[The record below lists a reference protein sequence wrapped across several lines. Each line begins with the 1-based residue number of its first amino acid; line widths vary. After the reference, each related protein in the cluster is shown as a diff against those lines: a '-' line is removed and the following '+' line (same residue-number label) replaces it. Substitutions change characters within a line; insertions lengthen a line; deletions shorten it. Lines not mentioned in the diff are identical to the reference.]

1 MRPLSMPLPLRTTV
15 AWGEFLNVTPIPWVY
30 GRCEVTPIAY
40 NAAKTEWC
48 LADHAMS
55 GVDRVTVAGA
65 EASFLFRNTTD
76 KAGHPVALVEL
87 SAAPK
92 DNGPVAVTVR
102 GALHPTTGA
111 MMDNPADIAWDILR
125 RSGITVPAAEWADFR
140 RQCNAAGITA
150 GGSLGSAMTI
160 RAALDSLLS
169 GIGAVW
175 SGGARGWARLWPS
188 N

>member
-1 MRPLSMPLPLRTTV
+1 MRPLSMSLPLRTTI
-15 AWGEFLNVTPIPWVY
+15 AWGEFLNVQPIPWVY
-30 GRCEVTPIAY
+30 GRCAVTPIPY
-40 NAAKTEWC
+40 NATKTEWC
-48 LADHAMS
+48 VADHAIA
-55 GVDRVTVAGA
+55 GVDAVTVADTDA
-65 EASFLFRNTTD
+65 AFVWRNRSDVT
-76 KAGHPVALVEL
+76 GHPIAVIEL
-87 SAAPK
+87 ATAPK
-92 DNGPVAVTVR
+92 DNGAVAVSLR
-102 GALHPTTGA
+102 GAMDEATGELLE
-111 MMDNPADIAWDILR
+111 NPADIARDLLR

-150 GGSLGSAMTI
+150 GGSLGSTMTI

>member
-1 MRPLSMPLPLRTTV
+1 MRPLSMSLPLRTTIV
-15 AWGEFLNVTPIPWVY
+15 WGEFLNVVPIPWVY
-30 GRCEVTPIAY
+30 GRCEVAPIAY

-48 LADHAMS
+48 IADQIIG
-55 GVDRVTVAGA
+55 GVDLVTVAEA
-65 EASFLFRNTTD
+65 ETPFLFRNTTD
-76 KAGHPVALVEL
+76 KTGHPMALLEL

-92 DNGPVAVTVR
+92 DGGAVAVTVR
-102 GALHPTTGA
+102 GSVHPTTGEL
-111 MMDNPADIAWDILR
+111 MENPADIAWDILR
-125 RSGITVPAAEWADFR
+125 RSGIVVPAAEWAEFR

-150 GGSLGSAMTI
+150 GGALGSAMTI

-175 SGGARGWARLWPS
+175 SGGARGWARLWPL